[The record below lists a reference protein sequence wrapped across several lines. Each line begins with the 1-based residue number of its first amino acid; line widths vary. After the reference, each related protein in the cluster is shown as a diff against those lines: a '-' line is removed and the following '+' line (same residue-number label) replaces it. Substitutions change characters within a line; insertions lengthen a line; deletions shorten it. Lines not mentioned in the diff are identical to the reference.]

1 MLLRLNMGI
10 FYKKKHNQF
19 NRNRKDALRGMNE
32 VKGRR
37 WTAEEDQLLS
47 ETVLHTISQ
56 GGTQLTAFSDVGK
69 KISRTAGACGF
80 RWNAVLRSQN
90 PTSYSEAK
98 KKRVYTQLEKKRKS
112 KVETFSE
119 AIELLK
125 RTEQAWVKQQKEI
138 SRLTQSISQTK
149 QKVNTIRQE
158 NQKCK
163 QENNSVEWV
172 QQEVKNRYE
181 ELVSLIE
188 QLKKETAVGGSESFL
203 PKNIVGKTNSVS
215 ST

>member
-1 MLLRLNMGI
+1 
-10 FYKKKHNQF
+10 
-19 NRNRKDALRGMNE
+19 MNE

-47 ETVLHTISQ
+47 EMVLHTISK
-56 GGTQLTAFSDVGK
+56 GGTQLTAFSDVGE
-69 KISRTAGACGF
+69 KIGRTAGACGF

-98 KKRVYTQLEKKRKS
+98 KKRVYIQLEKKRKS

-138 SRLTQSISQTK
+138 SCLTQSISQTK
-149 QKVNTIRQE
+149 QKVDTL
-158 NQKCK
+158 K
-163 QENNSVEWV
+163 QEKEKFKRENVSVEWV
-172 QQEVKNRYE
+172 QKEVKSRYE

-188 QLKKETAVGGSESFL
+188 QLKKETGVGGDEAFI
-203 PKNIVGKTNSVS
+203 PKSAVGKTNSAP

>member
-1 MLLRLNMGI
+1 MGI
-10 FYKKKHNQF
+10 FYEKKQYQF
-19 NRNRKDALRGMNE
+19 NRNRKVDYRGMNE

-37 WTAEEDQLLS
+37 WTKEEDQLLS
-47 ETVLHTISQ
+47 EIVLHTISQ

-69 KISRTAGACGF
+69 KIGRTAGACGF
-80 RWNAVLRSQN
+80 RWNAVLRNQN

-98 KKRVYTQLEKKRKS
+98 KKRVYTQLEKKRKA
-112 KVETFSE
+112 KIETFSE
-119 AIELLK
+119 AIDLLK

-149 QKVNTIRQE
+149 QRVETL
-158 NQKCK
+158 K
-163 QENNSVEWV
+163 QEKQKFKQESVSVEWV

-188 QLKKETAVGGSESFL
+188 QLKQETGAGGSEGFIA
-203 PKNIVGKTNSVS
+203 KNTVGKTNSAP

>member
-1 MLLRLNMGI
+1 M
-10 FYKKKHNQF
+10 
-19 NRNRKDALRGMNE
+19 DE

-47 ETVLHTISQ
+47 KLVLHTISQ

-69 KISRTAGACGF
+69 KIGRTAGACGF

-98 KKRVYTQLEKKRKS
+98 KKRVYTQLEKKRKT

-125 RTEQAWVKQQKEI
+125 QTEQTWVKQQKEI
-138 SRLTQSISQTK
+138 SRLTQSITK
-149 QKVNTIRQE
+149 TKKKVNTIKQE
-158 NQKCK
+158 NQKFQ
-163 QENNSVEWV
+163 QENNAVEWV
-172 QQEVKNRYE
+172 QQEVKTRYE
-181 ELVSLIE
+181 ELVQLIE
-188 QLKKETAVGGSESFL
+188 QLKQETGTAGNASFS
-203 PKNIVGKTNSVS
+203 PNITIGKTDPTT